1 MKIFQI
7 RPKTLKEF
15 QGKKSIKKNLEIY
28 INGALKRNDVLDHC
42 LLYGPPGVGK
52 TSLANIIAN
61 ELKQKIRIIQGPE
74 IQDKNDIINI
84 LYSLG
89 DKNILFIDEIHSIN
103 PKCFEILYSAME
115 DFKINVEIGKDFNK
129 KITSINVPKFTLV
142 GATTKIGNLPNP
154 FEERFG
160 ILINVL
166 EYENHEIEKI
176 LKYTLKMYE
185 KNLSI
190 NEDIIKFIAS
200 RSKGVPRVAKRLLSR
215 YLDHIDNHDK
225 KISEIFESIGIYEN
239 GLEDLDIRYL
249 QILKENKKL
258 GLKTICQLL
267 NVDEKTLLDKIEPF
281 LIKNMYINKTSSGRI
296 LTNKGTEFLKK
307 I

>member
-225 KISEIFESIGIYEN
+225 K
-239 GLEDLDIRYL
+239 YL
-249 QILKENKKL
+249 
-258 GLKTICQLL
+258 
-267 NVDEKTLLDKIEPF
+267 
-281 LIKNMYINKTSSGRI
+281 R
-296 LTNKGTEFLKK
+296 FLKALEFMK
-307 I
+307 MG